1 MDAAYGILRKYY
13 TLTDLSPVHVV
24 ATILSPAYKM
34 DFFYLNQFEEQEI
47 TEIKKSSFIYICIFH
62 IYLNFYRFEII
73 YIDYSCNEDD
83 EDEGTHEE
91 DE

>member
-1 MDAAYGILRKYY
+1 
-13 TLTDLSPVHVV
+13 
-24 ATILSPAYKM
+24 M